1 LSTVREPSALVLA
14 AVLLVALVG
23 FTVLLL
29 RARRLHHRRPGEAG
43 RRPVPTDLAAFDA
56 FKDRRSVR
64 SQVSDG
70 HSIYVSAADGAAVQ
84 GTTSRDITA
93 PC

>member
-1 LSTVREPSALVLA
+1 LLPWSASRSCFY
-14 AVLLVALVG
+14 ALDG
-23 FTVLLL
+23 FTIDGQEKLAGVPS
-29 RARRLHHRRPGEAG
+29 RPTW
-43 RRPVPTDLAAFDA
+43 PPS
-56 FKDRRSVR
+56 FKDRQSVR